1 MPSDPKRRATWWLG
15 VGWRQKIGN
24 CRITRHYAKSDVGPM
39 ADKSRVNI
47 LIRLPTDGNKVS
59 ACAEN

>member
-1 MPSDPKRRATWWLG
+1 MFTFPHRIYATKTSNLFSG
-15 VGWRQKIGN
+15 LVLCVSYDFRTGG
-24 CRITRHYAKSDVGPM
+24 VGPM

-59 ACAEN
+59 ARAEN